1 MSRPA
6 PQITAHRGPWIAF
19 WALCA
24 GALVAMIAAHVA
36 GGDAPAAVF
45 TVWGLMVIAV
55 MAPTAAP
62 MLRAFTDLETA
73 RNEATRSRFFV
84 FLGGYVAVW
93 LVVSVA
99 FAMAQLALAAAGLA
113 GADGA
118 SPAVVALLLA
128 IAGAYQFSPLKHA
141 CASRCRSPI
150 AFLMAHWKTGA
161 AGAFRLGARHGVD
174 CVGCCWALMLVA
186 LAGGAVSLWWMSGVM
201 VLAAVEK
208 LPGLGAR
215 ITAPVGAVLLGAAI
229 VTLAITI
236 L

>member
-6 PQITAHRGPWIAF
+6 PQIRAYRGPWVAF

-24 GALVAMIAAHVA
+24 GALIAMIAAHAA
-36 GGDAPAAVF
+36 GGDAPVAVF

-62 MLRAFTDLETA
+62 MLHAFVDVEAARADG
-73 RNEATRSRFFV
+73 RSRFFV

-93 LVVSVA
+93 LVVSAA
-99 FAMAQLALAAAGLA
+99 FASAQLLLAAAGVADA
-113 GADGA
+113 GGA
-118 SPAVVALLLA
+118 SPGVVAVLLA
-128 IAGAYQFSPLKHA
+128 IAGAYQFSSLKHA
-141 CASRCRSPI
+141 CVSRCRSPV
-150 AFLMAHWKTGA
+150 AFLMRHWREGTG
-161 AGAFRLGARHGVD
+161 GALRLGARHGAD

-201 VLAAVEK
+201 VLAAAEK
-208 LPGLGAR
+208 LPRVGERL
-215 ITAPVGAVLLGAAI
+215 TAPVGAALLGAALL
-229 VTLAITI
+229 TLAITN